1 MGLEL
6 ELMQSRTAEV
16 ARVAARHTAVLA
28 ALHVEGPR
36 VERPRRRLTIW
47 RRRPVAV
54 GCMA

>member
-6 ELMQSRTAEV
+6 ELMQARTAEV
-16 ARVAARHTAVLA
+16 ARVAARHNVALA
-28 ALHVEGPR
+28 ALDIEGPR
-36 VERPRRRLTIW
+36 VARPRRRLAIW